1 MWEGVREGVGVRERG
16 RGVRIRCV
24 EGVEV
29 RVRSGEREGVWIGNE
44 GGGRMI
50 GVGIGA

>member
-1 MWEGVREGVGVRERG
+1 MEGVEVR
-16 RGVRIRCV
+16 VR